1 VTHLSPLRAV
11 ATGVA
16 AGAAGTAAMTTA
28 QTTYY
33 KKTGGRPSTTP
44 AEVAKRIIRGVLQ
57 RDVSDDKTDILNN
70 ATHWSY
76 GTTWGALLGI
86 VAGSSSAPPPPVRTG
101 IAFGVFVWAAGT
113 LVLNAMQLAPPV
125 WKWDRKAIGSDLGF
139 HLVYGVTAATAFR
152 LLAWA
157 PADGGSR

>member
-1 VTHLSPLRAV
+1 M
-11 ATGVA
+11 
-16 AGAAGTAAMTTA
+16 TAA
-28 QTTYY
+28 QTRYY
-33 KKTGGRPSTTP
+33 KKTGAQPSTTP

-57 RDVSDDKTDILNN
+57 RDVGDDKTDVLNN

-76 GTTWGALLGI
+76 GTMWGVLLGI
-86 VAGSSSAPPPPVRTG
+86 VAGSASAPPPPVRTG
-101 IAFGVFVWAAGT
+101 LAFGVFVWAAGT

-125 WKWDRKAIGSDLGF
+125 WEWDRKAIRSDLGF